1 MMMSTSYYEIISH
14 LKSQYFATPEL
25 WAVTAYANE
34 YGLIGDYKPH
44 CKRVDL
50 FCEVVKAML
59 ARHDIRI
66 AKDGLFLE
74 RSPEEIADRF
84 KLAFPQTSE
93 EMLEKDAYWWFLDD
107 CPGGFVW
114 YTDIGDNGFETSP
127 VGDGRFYLWT

>member
-1 MMMSTSYYEIISH
+1 MNTTYSEIINH

-34 YGLIGDYKPH
+34 YGLDGDYKSY

-50 FCEVVKAML
+50 FCDVVKEML
-59 ARHDIRI
+59 ARKDLRV
-66 AKDGLFLE
+66 AKGGIFLE
-74 RSPEEIADRF
+74 NSPDEISERF
-84 KLAFPQTSE
+84 RYALPNTFE
-93 EMLEKDAYWWFLDD
+93 EMTEKDTYWWYLDE

-114 YTDIGDNGFETSP
+114 YTDANDDGFETSP

>member
-1 MMMSTSYYEIISH
+1 MSTSYYEIISH

-25 WAVTAYANE
+25 WAANA
-34 YGLIGDYKPH
+34 YGLVGDYKPH
-44 CKRVDL
+44 CRRVDL

-59 ARHDIRI
+59 YRHDIRI

-74 RSPEEIADRF
+74 GSPKEIADRF
-84 KLAFPQTSE
+84 KLAFPKTSE
-93 EMLEKDAYWWFLDD
+93 EMFEKDAYWWFSDE

-114 YTDIGDNGFETSP
+114 YTDTNDDGFETSP